1 MTITIFV
8 TYKVKDGKMEE
19 AIEDLKK
26 IVPGLRKSAP

>member
-19 AIEDLKK
+19 VIEDLKK
-26 IVPGLRKSAP
+26 IVPG